1 MFIIVNN
8 SIYNISEMR
17 EISFVKSDAEYS
29 VMTIRYE
36 NALFTEMIK
45 TEKIPVFKNLV
56 SQYIPCVDIS
66 EYFLENKNVW
76 YIHI

>member
-8 SIYNISEMR
+8 SIYNISEIR
-17 EISFVKSDAEYS
+17 EISFLKSDAEYS

-36 NALFTEMIK
+36 YALFTERIK

-66 EYFLENKNVW
+66 EYFSDEK
-76 YIHI
+76 